1 MDIFNKLKQSLVVRL
16 IKAAQKF
23 GRHRVGILG
32 NTFEISDNVFNPK
45 YYYTSKFMAK
55 HLTITPEDF
64 VLDMGTGSG
73 VQAITAGR
81 TASKVVAVDINPE
94 AVKFARK
101 NVVTNGLEE
110 TVSVVE
116 GDLFS
121 PLEEKPLFDVI
132 LFTPPYLEGEPQS
145 DFDHALFDPD
155 KALLKK
161 FFNEAKS
168 RLKPD
173 GYVQMLYSSIAD
185 HEQALS
191 IASQRGWKHE
201 LVKEEK
207 TFSERFLIYRLRLN
221 LEKEL

>member
-1 MDIFNKLKQSLVVRL
+1 MDIVNKLKQSIVVWL
-16 IKAAQKF
+16 IKGVQKF
-23 GRHRVGILG
+23 GQHRVRILG
-32 NTFEISDNVFNPK
+32 NTFEISDKVFNPK

-55 HLTITPEDF
+55 HLTVTPEDV

-73 VQAITAGR
+73 VQAITAGKI
-81 TASKVVAVDINPE
+81 AAKVVAVDINPA
-94 AVKFARK
+94 AVEYARK
-101 NVVTNGLEE
+101 NVIANNLEY

-121 PLEEKPLFDVI
+121 PLDEKPLFDVI
-132 LFTPPYLEGEPQS
+132 LFTPPYLEGQPRS

-161 FFNEAKS
+161 FFKEAKS

-185 HEQALS
+185 HQQALA
-191 IASQRGWKHE
+191 IATKQGWKHK
-201 LVKEEK
+201 LVTQEK
-207 TFSERFLIYRLRLN
+207 TFSELFLIYKLTLN
-221 LEKEL
+221 